1 MRIAFPRSVRAV
13 PVSSQ
18 AGLHLAEIPAGRAG
32 RAKRREGKIE
42 GTGTMSSRV
51 PKLSLSAHW
60 LGGRFRHCCF
70 EAWSAA
76 ISRNTLA
83 LLDFVRHHTRRLS
96 DFPRFRPEA
105 HP

>member
-1 MRIAFPRSVRAV
+1 MRTALLRAARSA

-18 AGLHLAEIPAGRAG
+18 AGLRLAGIPAGRTE
-32 RAKRREGKIE
+32 RAVRREGKIE
-42 GTGTMSSRV
+42 GTGTTAGRF

-60 LGGRFRHCCF
+60 LGGPFRHQGF
-70 EAWSAA
+70 GRRSAA
-76 ISRNTLA
+76 ISCNVLA
-83 LLDFVRHHTRRLS
+83 LQGFDRHHTRRLP

>member
-1 MRIAFPRSVRAV
+1 MKIAFPRSVRAV

-18 AGLHLAEIPAGRAG
+18 AGLHLAEISAGKAE

-42 GTGTMSSRV
+42 ETGTIWRLFR
-51 PKLSLSAHW
+51 KFLLSAHW

-76 ISRNTLA
+76 ISRNALA
-83 LLDFVRHHTRRLS
+83 LRSFIRHRCRRFP
-96 DFPRFRPEA
+96 DFPRFWPEA
-105 HP
+105 R

>member
-1 MRIAFPRSVRAV
+1 MRVMFPRSARSV

-18 AGLHLAEIPAGRAG
+18 AGLRLAGFPAGRTE
-32 RAKRREGKIE
+32 RAVRREGKIE
-42 GTGTMSSRV
+42 GTGTTGGQFW
-51 PKLSLSAHW
+51 KLLLSAHW

-76 ISRNTLA
+76 ISCNALA
-83 LLDFVRHHTRRLS
+83 LRGFDRHHTRRLP
-96 DFPRFRPEA
+96 DFPRFRREA

>member
-1 MRIAFPRSVRAV
+1 MRTAIPRSARSV

-18 AGLHLAEIPAGRAG
+18 ARLRLAGIPAGKAKRAV
-32 RAKRREGKIE
+32 RREGKIE
-42 GTGTMSSRV
+42 GTGTMSGRF
-51 PKLSLSAHW
+51 PKLLLSAHW

-76 ISRNTLA
+76 ISCNALA
-83 LLDFVRHHTRRLS
+83 LRDFDRHHSRRLP
-96 DFPRFRPEA
+96 DFPRFRREA